1 MLEEYKEFVENTKE
15 ERAQWQ
21 REVPDALKPLN
32 ERLNGPLLERIAADV
47 GFKDKTFVSRMK
59 FGFDLIGDMEPCCY
73 NEVPVERPKSFVS
86 DLQMS
91 LQELRDNRKELNEMV
106 VSKVKETE
114 FSCDLVQG
122 MQEEV
127 QEGMCAAV
135 ELLDEETMKSVSLT
149 RSIPVWE

>member
-1 MLEEYKEFVENTKE
+1 MAEGEL
-15 ERAQWQ
+15 R
-21 REVPDALKPLN
+21 PLN
-32 ERLNGPLLERIAADV
+32 ERLNGPLLDRIAVDV
-47 GFKDKTFVSRMK
+47 SFKDKTFLTSMK
-59 FGFDLIGDMEPCCY
+59 NGFDLIGDMEPCYY
-73 NEVPVERPKSFVS
+73 NEVPLERPKSFVD

-106 VSKVKETE
+106 VSKVRETE
-114 FSCDLVQG
+114 FSCDLMQG

-149 RSIPVWE
+149 IDPG